1 MEAHVDEKRI
11 ARDGWPYTRLEF
23 IEHYGRDW
31 RAHWEE
37 ASIATAGA
45 APQPAA
51 AQPAAVEPIA
61 AADRAVP
68 QLAVENI
75 GRGGVEQPAVVEPS
89 TAAGSAV
96 PQPARIW
103 SDTPYHLRVLPM
115 QSQELARVFPAHPYY
130 NSARDALNGACAL
143 LYNFLPLLATDF
155 TNFDLARTLGEPGS
169 VVVAEAVV
177 RVRDANRPP
186 TNRVDFR
193 VQKQRRGCA
202 ASSGPRARGRH
213 GPSRHVHQQRFIPLV

>member
-51 AQPAAVEPIA
+51 TAQPAAVEPIA

-96 PQPARIW
+96 PQLAGIW
-103 SDTPYHLRVLPM
+103 SETPLSLSR
-115 QSQELARVFPAHPYY
+115 
-130 NSARDALNGACAL
+130 SAN
-143 LYNFLPLLATDF
+143 
-155 TNFDLARTLGEPGS
+155 
-169 VVVAEAVV
+169 AV
-177 RVRDANRPP
+177 
-186 TNRVDFR
+186 
-193 VQKQRRGCA
+193 
-202 ASSGPRARGRH
+202 
-213 GPSRHVHQQRFIPLV
+213 

>member
-51 AQPAAVEPIA
+51 AAQPAAVEPIA

-96 PQPARIW
+96 PQPAGIW
-103 SDTPYHLRVLPM
+103 SETP
-115 QSQELARVFPAHPYY
+115 
-130 NSARDALNGACAL
+130 
-143 LYNFLPLLATDF
+143 
-155 TNFDLARTLGEPGS
+155 
-169 VVVAEAVV
+169 
-177 RVRDANRPP
+177 
-186 TNRVDFR
+186 
-193 VQKQRRGCA
+193 
-202 ASSGPRARGRH
+202 
-213 GPSRHVHQQRFIPLV
+213 